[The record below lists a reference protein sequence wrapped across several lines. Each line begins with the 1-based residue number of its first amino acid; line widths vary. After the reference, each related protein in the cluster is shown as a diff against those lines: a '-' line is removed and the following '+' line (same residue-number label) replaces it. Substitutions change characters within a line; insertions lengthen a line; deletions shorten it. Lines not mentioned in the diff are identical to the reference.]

1 MNNSIVRMLHHHIE
15 KENKAFVEPQK
26 LDRTSLS
33 AERAQRTVQMHE
45 KRSAKIVRSYV
56 EGDVLRTIRVGTR
69 QIIDYFLHCEQLIAL
84 KDTVYLEE
92 KLEFRRATI
101 EDKQVK
107 SDEEL
112 FHLPEKKAQAR
123 DSADVRQSKK
133 GKSAYNRREAVRYAE
148 LWWDDYNPAYHR
160 FTDNCTNFISQCLYA
175 GGARMTGYPNR
186 ATGWW
191 YQGGNWSFSWSV
203 AHSLR
208 WHLSGS
214 KDGLRGEE
222 RQSAK
227 ELEPGDVICYDFNGD
242 GRWQHSTIVV
252 AKDANGEPLVN
263 AQSSNSRMRYW
274 AYEDSTAWT
283 PQINYKFFH
292 IIDDA

>member
-1 MNNSIVRMLHHHIE
+1 
-15 KENKAFVEPQK
+15 
-26 LDRTSLS
+26 
-33 AERAQRTVQMHE
+33 
-45 KRSAKIVRSYV
+45 
-56 EGDVLRTIRVGTR
+56 
-69 QIIDYFLHCEQLIAL
+69 
-84 KDTVYLEE
+84 
-92 KLEFRRATI
+92 
-101 EDKQVK
+101 
-107 SDEEL
+107 
-112 FHLPEKKAQAR
+112 
-123 DSADVRQSKK
+123 
-133 GKSAYNRREAVRYAE
+133 
-148 LWWDDYNPAYHR
+148 
-160 FTDNCTNFISQCLYA
+160 
-175 GGARMTGYPNR
+175 MTGYPNR

-227 ELEPGDVICYDFNGD
+227 ELEPGDVICYDFDGD

-274 AYEDSTAWT
+274 SYEDSTAWT
-283 PQINYKFFH
+283 PQITYKFFH